1 MSLRSDERL
10 RMSAHATDG
19 IVRSGQ
25 RMLAIVVRMV
35 RTRLGLLAVE
45 LMEEKSRIWLMLVL
59 TALALLFAAMALLML
74 SFFIVVAFWDENR
87 LLAIGGLLLFYL
99 LSAGVTLLV
108 LRRKAM
114 MGSAL
119 FAGTLRELGRDHDA
133 LQGELAAE
141 DEDVDFDR
149 PRRGAP

>member
-1 MSLRSDERL
+1 
-10 RMSAHATDG
+10 MSAHATDG

-45 LMEEKSRIWLMLVL
+45 LMEEKSRVWLMLVL
-59 TALALLFAAMALLML
+59 TALALLFVAMALLML
-74 SFFIVVAFWDENR
+74 SLLIVVAFWDEHR
-87 LLAIGGLLLFYL
+87 LLAIGGLLVLYL
-99 LSAGVTLLV
+99 IAAGVTLLV

-133 LQGELAAE
+133 LQGELEADAE
-141 DEDVDFDR
+141 DEDLDFDR